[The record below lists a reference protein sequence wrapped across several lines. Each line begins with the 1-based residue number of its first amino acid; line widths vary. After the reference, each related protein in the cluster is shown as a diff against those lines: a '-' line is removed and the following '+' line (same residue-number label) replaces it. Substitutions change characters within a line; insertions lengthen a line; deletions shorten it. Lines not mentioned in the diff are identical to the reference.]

1 MQMVTTH
8 RGKHIAL
15 VSQHELR
22 DPRANGEYVRAYC
35 NIHGS
40 DHQRSLSIHRS
51 SGWGHCFNATC
62 NAVVLVAEWNP
73 NVAARLLHSSDMDSS
88 FRRPSSFIFATE
100 RLPLALQPV
109 LLHAPQSIPSWQ
121 QDEQNTLLALE
132 EQLHMALSSSRRA
145 HTYLGERG
153 VPVQVAQQTGVGYL
167 AADRASQCT
176 EAEQRSLVRRWAARM
191 LFPLF
196 SPYGRGYIGR
206 SLWQWRPGMNEQV
219 HKALLEREGGPR
231 RWIKTN
237 PAGWFCAP
245 FEQLASSIILVEGAF
260 DRLAL
265 LTAGFDATEVVAL
278 AGTALQI
285 DWLPPQVKT
294 IVLALD
300 GDQGGQEATH
310 RLADQLK
317 QEGFSVKVCPPPQD
331 RWGKDWNER
340 WRRVGLQSVLPLRKT
355 CSALR
360 SA

>member
-1 MQMVTTH
+1 MQMVTTLH
-8 RGKHIAL
+8 GKHIAL
-15 VSQHELR
+15 VSQYELR
-22 DPRANGEYVRAYC
+22 DPRTNGDYIRAYC
-35 NIHGS
+35 HIHGS

-62 NAVVLVAEWNP
+62 NAVVLVSEWNP
-73 NVAARLLHSSDMDSS
+73 SVAARLLHSAETGNS
-88 FRRPSSFIFATE
+88 FRFPSSFPFAPE

-109 LLHAPQSIPSWQ
+109 LLHAPQPAAKWQ
-121 QDEQNTLLALE
+121 QEEQKTLLALE
-132 EQLHMALSSSRRA
+132 DQLHTDLFSSRRA
-145 HTYLGERG
+145 YAYLMERG

-167 AADRASQCT
+167 AANRVSQCT
-176 EAEQRSLVRRWAARM
+176 AAEQRSLVRRWAARM

-219 HKALLEREGGPR
+219 HKTLLERENGPR

-245 FEQLASSIILVEGAF
+245 FEQIASSIILVEGAF

-265 LTAGFDATEVVAL
+265 LTAGFDPTEVVAL

-300 GDQGGQEATH
+300 GDEGGQEASR
-310 RLADQLK
+310 RLADQLG

-340 WRRVGLQSVLPLRKT
+340 WRRIGSASVLPLRKT